1 MNDSADTG
9 ERHPGV
15 QRDVANEMNEGFV
28 AKRAKNAEGLA
39 PENERGSDR
48 NETQHEAPLVTAP
61 VPRHQRTRVDVSGIV
76 SFEIEQEKVQA
87 PPDPANDSGK

>member
-28 AKRAKNAEGLA
+28 AKRAKNAERLA
-39 PENERGSDR
+39 PENEGGSDR
-48 NETQHEAPLVTAP
+48 DETQHEGPLVTAP
-61 VPRHQRTRVDVSGIV
+61 VPVISGLVLI
-76 SFEIEQEKVQA
+76 S
-87 PPDPANDSGK
+87 PARSPGTFS